1 MEGGD
6 KDRLGNGEREE
17 AQTQLEASAGRAQR
31 LTKALVCQ
39 MSSTTRSH
47 SKPGRRTAGI

>member
-17 AQTQLEASAGRAQR
+17 AQTQLEASAGRAQT

-39 MSSTTRSH
+39 ISSTTHSH